1 MKRMFKESEEA
12 EKALN
17 KNERI
22 KRSDRLDFNMA
33 YVLFFLAT
41 IKPLINKKFLNFKKS
56 LLCN

>member
-33 YVLFFLAT
+33 FVLFFLAT
-41 IKPLINKKFLNFKKS
+41 IKPLIN
-56 LLCN
+56 